1 MKKKLLSLVFFFL
14 LLYPAFSQTLFT
26 YGNQKVSV
34 NEFLK
39 AYNKNK
45 TATTDEAQSLR
56 DYLNLY
62 TNFKLKVQ
70 AAKDLRLDTLPSL
83 QSDLQNFKSQV
94 EQNYLRD
101 ENSVNQL
108 VNEAFERSQKDIEV
122 TDYFLPVNQTIST
135 ADSAK
140 IIETIS
146 NAYTQLRNN
155 KNNSDDILKS
165 LNKGSIVFT
174 KNDLGFITV
183 FTLPYGL
190 ENQIYDLKTGDF
202 TKPYHAKNG
211 WHIFEKKSER
221 PAVGKIEVAQ
231 ILLAFPPGADNNL
244 QEEKKKLAD
253 SIYTLIKNAAVF
265 GKLAKEFSD
274 DKTTYQDGGVLPE
287 FGVGT
292 YDPSFQKKAFALQ
305 KDGEISLPFKTE
317 FGYHILQRISA
328 TPVPSTKNDE
338 AFISEL
344 KQEVLRDTRNE
355 KAQKIFISEI
365 TPKTGFKKDKINE
378 EDLWA
383 ITDSALLNNE
393 KIKVKDQTAYP
404 LFSFN
409 NQQKITTADWINY
422 LINTNISRQENQHE
436 TYKKKFEEFTSFSII
451 DNYRKRL
458 EEFNPEFKNQIDEFK
473 NGNMLF
479 EIMQRKVWNKASEDT
494 TGLLNFYTQHQ
505 QKYKWNKSA
514 DAVLFSATDID
525 VAKKV
530 IAAFSKEGSWK
541 EAVNQYSQDLQI
553 DSGRFELTQL
563 PVKDT
568 NNIAAKLV
576 SEPVINKNDNSA
588 VFVKIL
594 KLYPAGEQR
603 NFEDARGL
611 VINEYQNYLEQNW
624 VTQLKK
630 QYPVHINEK
639 VFRHLL
645 K

>member
-1 MKKKLLSLVFFFL
+1 MKKKFLSLLFFFL
-14 LLYPAFSQTLFT
+14 LFCSAFSQTLFT
-26 YGNQKVSV
+26 YGNQKVSAS
-34 NEFLK
+34 EFLK

-62 TNFKLKVQ
+62 INFKLKVQ

-101 ENSVNQL
+101 ENSVNEL

-122 TDYFLPVNQTIST
+122 TDYFLPVNQAIST

-146 NAYTQLRNN
+146 NAYTQLQNN
-155 KNNSDDILKS
+155 KNNSDDILKI
-165 LNKGSIVFT
+165 LNKGSIAFT

-190 ENQIYDLKTGDF
+190 EDQIYDLKTGDF
-202 TKPYHAKNG
+202 TKPYRAKNG
-211 WHIFEKKSER
+211 WHIFKKNSER
-221 PAVGKIEVAQ
+221 PAAGKIEVAQ
-231 ILLAFPPGADNNL
+231 ILLAFPPGANNNL

-253 SIYTLIKNAAVF
+253 SIYTIVKNGADF

-292 YDPSFQKKAFALQ
+292 YDPLFQKKAFALQ

-344 KQEVLRDTRNE
+344 KQEMLRDTRNE
-355 KAQKIFISEI
+355 KAKKIFISEI
-365 TPKTGFKKDKINE
+365 IPKTGFKKYKINE
-378 EDLWA
+378 EHLWTL
-383 ITDSALLNNE
+383 TDSALLNNE

-409 NQQKITTADWINY
+409 NQEKTTTADWINY
-422 LINTNISRQENQHE
+422 LINTNISRRENQHE
-436 TYKKKFEEFTSFSII
+436 TYKKQFEEFTSFSII

-479 EIMQRKVWNKASEDT
+479 EIMQRKVWNKATEDT

-530 IAAFSKEGSWK
+530 IAALSKEGSWK
-541 EAVNQYSQDLQI
+541 EVVNQYSQNLQI

-563 PVKDT
+563 PLKDT
-568 NNIAAKLV
+568 NNVTAKLV
-576 SEPVINKNDNSA
+576 SEPVINRNDNSA

-611 VINEYQNYLEQNW
+611 VINDYQNYLEQNW
-624 VTQLKK
+624 ITQLKK
-630 QYPVHINEK
+630 QYPVEINEK
-639 VFRHLL
+639 VFKHLL